1 MHRKVRI
8 GTIPE
13 LYLREVGIPTLRTY
27 RSGIEPR
34 YERILTLSAKV
45 GILTL
50 RRTIPELSRSSL
62 CAEHIHVRTS
72 TDIFKNRNII
82 KYMIDRLVRNPDS
95 FIRTAKKQKRGSA
108 SAQSGQCHSLICL
121 KAELA
126 IYIVLIWKRILIAP
140 KR

>member
-1 MHRKVRI
+1 MLYITRLKRGHRPLHVPGNAEVTIYLVQRKVRI

-13 LYLREVGIPTLRTY
+13 LYLREVGIPTLRTDH
-27 RSGIEPR
+27 SGIELH

-62 CAEHIHVRTS
+62 CAEHIHVHTS

-82 KYMIDRLVRNPDS
+82 KYNDRPS
-95 FIRTAKKQKRGSA
+95 CEKS
-108 SAQSGQCHSLICL
+108 
-121 KAELA
+121 
-126 IYIVLIWKRILIAP
+126 
-140 KR
+140 